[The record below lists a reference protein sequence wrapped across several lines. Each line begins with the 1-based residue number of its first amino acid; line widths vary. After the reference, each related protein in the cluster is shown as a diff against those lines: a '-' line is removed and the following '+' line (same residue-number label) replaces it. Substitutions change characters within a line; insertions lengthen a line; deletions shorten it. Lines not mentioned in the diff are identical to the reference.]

1 MIGGG
6 PFGRAAFC
14 FLCRFGREMIR
25 FETIVEKVRRNH
37 PGADEDLLRRAYLFS
52 AREHRG
58 QVRKSGEPYLIH
70 PLEVANILAD
80 LKLDP
85 ICVATGLLHDI
96 VEDTDTSTE
105 MIDEYFGSEIA
116 HLVEGVTKISKLD
129 NSSYEERQ
137 ALNMRK
143 MLLAMV
149 DDVRVVLVKLAD
161 RLHNMR
167 TLEFLPLEKR
177 RRIAQETL
185 DVYAPIA
192 HRLGMSRVRGELEDL
207 AFKYLEPEE
216 YIKLK
221 ELVESRRQRLD
232 SVLEDISQRIND
244 LMKASAIPL
253 LHIEGRIKRLYS
265 IYQKLKRQH
274 ITIDQVYDL
283 VAVRMITESVKDCYA
298 ALGVIHTAW
307 KQIPGRFKDMIAIPR
322 ENFYQSLHTSV
333 VGETGQPFEVQIRT
347 DGMHRIAEEGIA
359 AHWKYKEGR
368 RGTHTDE
375 DEAFVWLK
383 RLVEWQQEVKDSRE
397 FLDALKLDLYPNEV
411 YCFTPKGKVIDLP
424 RGATPVDFA
433 FAIHTQ
439 VGLSCNGAK
448 INGRIVPLKY
458 QLRNGDMV
466 EVLTSPSA
474 RPSRDWMNFVKT
486 SRARSKIR
494 HFLAESERAMAIE
507 LGEKLFEKEAD
518 KFRLN
523 AKKIITTGE
532 LDRVAADY
540 GFARADDV
548 LAGIGYGKLLPRNI
562 IAKLLPPDRAG
573 EIAESQKPTLKQVVK
588 RALGLQD
595 RIKVKDVDDIMVYR
609 AGCCNP
615 IRGEEIMG
623 YITRGKGVA
632 VHSKRC
638 PNAPSLMV
646 NPERLIE
653 VEWMKSDGQHPSA
666 YPITMRLVTEDRPG
680 MVADVTQSIANVGT
694 NIRGINASLDDEGRG
709 RLILTAEI
717 FDLKHLE
724 KITSALK
731 SVKGVID
738 VERISGEPVEV

>member
-1 MIGGG
+1 
-6 PFGRAAFC
+6 
-14 FLCRFGREMIR
+14 MIR
-25 FETIVEKVRRNH
+25 FETIMEKVRQNH

-70 PLEVANILAD
+70 PLEVANILAE

-85 ICVATGLLHDI
+85 VCVATGLLHDI
-96 VEDTDTSTE
+96 VEDTPTTVETIS
-105 MIDEYFGSEIA
+105 EYFGPEIA
-116 HLVEGVTKISKLD
+116 HLVEGLTKISKLD
-129 NSSYEERQ
+129 HSSYEERQ

-167 TLEFLPLEKR
+167 TLEYLPAEKR
-177 RRIAQETL
+177 RRIAQETV

-207 AFKYLEPEE
+207 AFKHLEPEE
-216 YIKLK
+216 YRKLK
-221 ELVESRRQRLD
+221 DLVESRRKRLETA
-232 SVLEDISQRIND
+232 LEEISQRITEM
-244 LMKASAIPL
+244 MKASGVPL
-253 LHIEGRIKRLYS
+253 MRIDGRIKRLYS

-283 VAVRMITESVKDCYA
+283 VAVRLLTDSVKDCYA

-307 KQIPGRFKDMIAIPR
+307 KPIPGRFKDMIAIPR

-333 VGETGQPFEVQIRT
+333 VGDGGQPFEVQIRT
-347 DGMHRIAEEGIA
+347 EEMHRIAEEGIA

-368 RGTHTDE
+368 RGTHTEE

-439 VGLSCNGAK
+439 VGLNCNGAK
-448 INGRIVPLKY
+448 VNGRIVPLKY

-466 EVLTSPSA
+466 DVMTSPSN

-494 HFLAESERAMAIE
+494 HYLAESERNMAIE
-507 LGEKLFEKEAD
+507 LGEKLFEKEAE

-523 AKKIITTGE
+523 TKKIASAGD
-532 LDRVAADY
+532 LDRLAPDY
-540 GFARADDV
+540 GCARADDL
-548 LAGIGYGKLLPRNI
+548 LAAIGYGKVLPRNV
-562 IAKLLPPDRAG
+562 IAKLLPPERA
-573 EIAESQKPTLKQVVK
+573 AEAEQEKKPTLKQVVK
-588 RALGLQD
+588 RALGLED
-595 RIKVKDVDDIMVYR
+595 RIKVKGIDDIMVYR
-609 AGCCNP
+609 AACCSP

-623 YITRGKGVA
+623 YVTRGKGVA

-638 PNAPSLMV
+638 SNAPSLMI
-646 NPERLIE
+646 NPERIIE
-653 VEWMKSDGQHPSA
+653 VEWMKSDGQNPAA
-666 YPITMRLVTEDRPG
+666 YPITMRLITEDRPG
-680 MVADVTQSIANVGT
+680 MVADVTQAIANVGT
-694 NIRGINASLDDEGRG
+694 NIRGITASVDDEGHG
-709 RLILTAEI
+709 RLMLTAEI

-738 VERISGEPVEV
+738 VERTSDEPVQV

>member
-1 MIGGG
+1 
-6 PFGRAAFC
+6 
-14 FLCRFGREMIR
+14 MIR

-216 YIKLK
+216 YLKLK
-221 ELVESRRQRLD
+221 ELVESRRVRLD
-232 SVLEDISQRIND
+232 SVLEDIKQRITD
-244 LMKASAIPL
+244 LMKTSEIPL

-298 ALGVIHTAW
+298 ALGVIHAAW
-307 KQIPGRFKDMIAIPR
+307 KPIPGRFKDMIAIPR

-333 VGETGQPFEVQIRT
+333 VGDGGQPFEVQIRT
-347 DGMHRIAEEGIA
+347 DDMHRIAEEGIA

-466 EVLTSPSA
+466 EILTSPSA

-494 HFLAESERAMAIE
+494 HYLAESERAMAVE

-523 AKKIITTGE
+523 AKKIINSGD
-532 LDRVAADY
+532 LDRVAAEY
-540 GFARADDV
+540 GCARADDV

-573 EIAESQKPTLKQVVK
+573 EIEENQKRTLKQVVK
-588 RALGLQD
+588 QALGFQD

-615 IRGEEIMG
+615 IRGEDIMG

-653 VEWMKSDGQHPSA
+653 VEWMKSDAEHLSA

-738 VERISGEPVEV
+738 VERISGEPVEA